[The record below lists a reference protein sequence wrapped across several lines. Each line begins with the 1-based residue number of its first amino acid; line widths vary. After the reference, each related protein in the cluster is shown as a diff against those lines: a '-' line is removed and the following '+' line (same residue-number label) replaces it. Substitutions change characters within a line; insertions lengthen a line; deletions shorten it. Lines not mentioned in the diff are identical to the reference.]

1 MANDIHFQMQKLIR
15 GSLHNRDVFI
25 TTDRKNGKALKIYS
39 KDTTLKDHNIIQL
52 FLKSPCERATIK
64 YGQKNMQ
71 FLVIQR
77 KLKNPVYLTSNNDL
91 VVNTIYENIVKWI
104 EETHKCQTFFNKWA
118 SCMLNSLARC
128 VHTLQLKKTFELQ
141 INNSNSKKNKLIK
154 AVSLGRAKISIR
166 YLAHLLENGKIGY
179 FNLKKIFFNIW
190 FNQWNSIAVRNI
202 IRTKHK
208 LIQRKLGFFNG
219 AKTKKDFGMRYKN
232 NIDDIHSKLQNVN
245 DDVSKITTN
254 LTQLINSRNIT
265 EDIQI
270 ETVNNLQQI
279 ADLRHRVETINN
291 SGEEFIVIGDQS
303 SGKSSLLCMLLGVNI
318 AYTDNLFAT
327 RCPVRY
333 LLEPCDPK
341 MGWKFEWEDPKTK
354 AFSTVSQSELQKRLI
369 SHFKGTIGKH
379 IVFEPITIKIWSPTC
394 TSSMTLVD
402 LPGLVG
408 SGDTTEKQEQH
419 KNSYAIVR
427 EYLNKP
433 NIFILFV
440 HRFDVDIGSLNTS
453 ILDEVKNRNKNNVI
467 YCLTHF
473 DRCCSDKDITYDN
486 IYNNVL
492 QCSSEI
498 ANGSDMF
505 LLSLSKA
512 VSDLKEKEDISAP
525 TIRYL
530 KEHYGDI
537 LDHRNIHFNLDSVK
551 VFLRKKLHR
560 HVLEI
565 STVLQEFL
573 YKQKDILLSEFNIYN
588 DKYLVPKVTEEIL
601 EQFNTLFKN
610 KTQKLLK
617 GHLIPEKR
625 LSEHCFF
632 EDLQTEVKN
641 ANVYSMRNNVN
652 VWPSIIMLRK
662 SKIGEMSN
670 TEDLKE
676 RITIE
681 EEKDKHDN
689 DEEKHDNDEKHDDSE
704 KHDEDELN
712 NSKSSL
718 NDSKEL
724 PKKESSILLPVVY
737 DGGLDFCLKRDLI
750 SHALYTRTVY
760 ELQKRLCC
768 IDVKPS
774 KEDIIHGITYDP
786 NINLDTPKD
795 SAHCVMQHTVKQ
807 QLNMSGFFEYAI
819 KRFEYITYKIIRYS
833 IWNINN
839 TDEKDNKCLTL
850 MDNEEFQYMFEIEIH
865 KYVESLCSYTRE
877 KFVSSFDEIMNSPI
891 VMSHADRY
899 KKMLINDFDWDEKDI
914 EACNNEDI
922 FRPKNIGVHKASRS
936 DEVQQEDYNRIDKI
950 CNLIKLHIHVRL
962 LMMCELMTIHIDFNW
977 RRMLDDSKDSSK
989 NDDSILLKSIFDHIR
1004 LNVCKNISINKKDYS
1019 TDQLLKIYNGNS
1031 ECKIEIDQKK
1041 VDDIESLLENLHEC
1055 NEKIPELLY
1064 KSVAIAG
1071 DKFL

>member
-1 MANDIHFQMQKLIR
+1 MAQDNHFQMQKLIR
-15 GSLHNRDVFI
+15 GSLHDRDVFI
-25 TTDRKNGKALKIYS
+25 TTDLTNGKAIKIYS
-39 KDTTLKDHNIIQL
+39 KNNDLNDHNIIQL
-52 FLKSPCERATIK
+52 FLKSPCEYATIK
-64 YGQKNMQ
+64 YGKKIMK

-91 VVNTIYENIVKWI
+91 VVTTIYDSIIKWI
-104 EETHKCQTFFNKWA
+104 EETHKCQGFFNKCIA
-118 SCMLNSLARC
+118 YMLNSLARC
-128 VHTLQLKKTFELQ
+128 VHTLQLKKNFELQ
-141 INNSNSKKNKLIK
+141 INNSNTNNKKLIN

-179 FNLKKIFFNIW
+179 FNLKKMFFNMW

-202 IRTKHK
+202 IRTNHK

-232 NIDDIHSKLQNVN
+232 NINDIHSKLQNVN
-245 DDVSKITTN
+245 DDVTKITTN

-265 EDIQI
+265 DDIQI
-270 ETVNNLQQI
+270 DTVNNLQQI

-318 AYTDNLFAT
+318 AYTDSLFAT

-341 MGWKFEWEDPKTK
+341 MGWKFEWEEPKTK
-354 AFSTVSQSELQKRLI
+354 TLTIVSQGELQKKLI
-369 SHFKGTIGKH
+369 SHFKGTIGKN
-379 IVFEPITIKIWSPTC
+379 IVFDPITIKIWSPTC

-408 SGDTTEKQEQH
+408 RGDTAEKQEQH
-419 KNSYAIVR
+419 KKSYAIVR
-427 EYLNKP
+427 EYLNKS

-512 VSDLKEKEDISAP
+512 VSDLKEKEDISSP

-530 KEHYGDI
+530 REHYGDI
-537 LDHRNIHFNLDSVK
+537 LETRNIHFNLDSVK
-551 VFLRKKLHR
+551 IFLRKKLHR

-573 YKQKDILLSEFNIYN
+573 YKQKDILLTEFNIYN

-601 EQFNTLFKN
+601 ERFNTLFKN

-625 LSEHCFF
+625 ISEHCFF

-641 ANVYSMRNNVN
+641 ANVYSMRNNIN

-662 SKIGEMSN
+662 SKIDEMSN
-670 TEDLKE
+670 TDELQEKIIIDETNKDNTEAMNKQTCEDTTKE
-676 RITIE
+676 
-681 EEKDKHDN
+681 
-689 DEEKHDNDEKHDDSE
+689 DD
-704 KHDEDELN
+704 LN

-724 PKKESSILLPVVY
+724 SKKENTILLPVVY

-768 IDVKPS
+768 IEVKPS

-807 QLNMSGFFEYAI
+807 QLNMNGFFEYAI

-839 TDEKDNKCLTL
+839 TDDKDNTCLTL
-850 MDNEEFQYMFEIEIH
+850 MDNEEFQYMFEIEIN
-865 KYVESLCSYTRE
+865 KYVENLCTYTRE

-922 FRPKNIGVHKASRS
+922 FRPKNIGVHKVSRAN
-936 DEVQQEDYNRIDKI
+936 EVQQEDNTRIDQI

-977 RRMLDDSKDSSK
+977 RRMLDDSKESSK
-989 NDDSILLKSIFDHIR
+989 NDGSLLIKSIFDHIR

-1031 ECKIEIDQKK
+1031 ECKIEIDQRK
-1041 VDDIESLLENLHEC
+1041 VDDIEELLEKLHEC
-1055 NEKIPELLY
+1055 NEKMPELLY
-1064 KSVAIAG
+1064 KSVSIAG